1 MKADAAPRLVA
12 GIDEAGRGPLAGPVV
27 AAAVI
32 LRNGQCIDG
41 LADSKVLSA
50 SRRAYL
56 FDRIRNEALAF
67 AIAWADAGEI
77 DRLNILQAT
86 MLAMRRAILGL
97 AFRPAVVEVDGNR
110 LPDLRFG
117 EYSPEGIA
125 IVGGDRLV
133 ASISAASILA
143 KVHRDR
149 LLQRV
154 DSLYPEYGFAQHKG
168 YGTRAHRD
176 SIGRHGPCPY
186 HRRTFDPVR
195 SMLLQAPDRALGLSP
210 GSFKSS

>member
-1 MKADAAPRLVA
+1 
-12 GIDEAGRGPLAGPVV
+12 
-27 AAAVI
+27 
-32 LRNGQCIDG
+32 
-41 LADSKVLSA
+41 
-50 SRRAYL
+50 
-56 FDRIRNEALAF
+56 
-67 AIAWADAGEI
+67 
-77 DRLNILQAT
+77 

-97 AFRPAVVEVDGNR
+97 AFRPAMVEVDGNR

-149 LLQRV
+149 MLQRV

-168 YGTRAHRD
+168 YGTRSHRD
-176 SIGRHGPCPY
+176 CISRHGPCPY

-195 SMLLQAPDRALGLSP
+195 SMLLQVPDRSLGQSP
-210 GSFKSS
+210 GSFK

>member
-1 MKADAAPRLVA
+1 MKPDAAQRLVA

-32 LRNGQCIDG
+32 LRNGQRIEG
-41 LADSKVLSA
+41 LADSKTLSA
-50 SRRAYL
+50 SRRSYL
-56 FDRIRNEALAF
+56 FDRIRYEALAF
-67 AIAWADAGEI
+67 AIAWSDAEEI

-97 AFRPAVVEVDGNR
+97 AFRPAMVEVDGNR

-149 LLQRV
+149 MLQRV

-168 YGTRAHRD
+168 YGTRSHRD
-176 SIGRHGPCPY
+176 CISRHGPCPY

-195 SMLLQAPDRALGLSP
+195 SMLLQVPDRSLGQTP
-210 GSFKSS
+210 GSFK

>member
-1 MKADAAPRLVA
+1 MKPDAAQRLVA

-32 LRNGQCIDG
+32 LRNGQRIEG
-41 LADSKVLSA
+41 LADSKTLSA
-50 SRRAYL
+50 SRRSYL
-56 FDRIRNEALAF
+56 FDRIRYEALAF
-67 AIAWADAGEI
+67 AIAWSDAEEI

-97 AFRPAVVEVDGNR
+97 AFRPAMVEVDGNR

-149 LLQRV
+149 MLQRV

-168 YGTRAHRD
+168 YGTRSHRD
-176 SIGRHGPCPY
+176 CISRHGPCPY

-195 SMLLQAPDRALGLSP
+195 SMLLQVPDRSLGQSP
-210 GSFKSS
+210 GSFK